1 MMIKRILILIFL
13 SSLITKAHAYECEF
27 DKLIPG
33 VSSKSLE
40 EINIFAYGPK
50 TSLEAFNYRIS
61 SEKVCKGDPE
71 KFIGQEIELM
81 FMGDKL
87 VKVNYINTIPNKSVL
102 FDLANE
108 YYKTNFKRNGEQVT
122 KKQSEFYQ
130 TNINNI
136 SFFYV
141 LLKNKDQQQEYLEI
155 SSDKDIK
162 NLEKFLLKIEE
173 TQ

>member
-1 MMIKRILILIFL
+1 MKKIFIFIFL
-13 SSLITKAHAYECEF
+13 LSFSSQVQAYDCQFE
-27 DKLIPG
+27 KIKPG

-40 EINIFAYGPK
+40 EINIFAYGSK
-50 TSLEAFNYRIS
+50 SSLEAFNYS
-61 SEKVCKGDPE
+61 VASEQLCKGDPE
-71 KFIGQEIELM
+71 NFVGQHIELI

>member
-1 MMIKRILILIFL
+1 MKKIFIFIFL
-13 SSLITKAHAYECEF
+13 LSFIGQAQAYDCQF
-27 DKLIPG
+27 DKLKPG

-40 EINIFAYGPK
+40 EINIFDYGSK
-50 TSLEAFNYRIS
+50 SSLEAFNYS
-61 SEKVCKGDPE
+61 VASEQLCKGDPE
-71 KFIGQEIELM
+71 NFVGQHIELI